1 MLENNPLRQYF
12 RRPSIYFKLPSGG
25 RGYPPGIVNV
35 PENGE
40 LPVYPMTAIDEMTVR
55 TPDGLFNGDAINL
68 LIKSC
73 IPAVLE
79 PLKLLT
85 LDVDACIIAIK
96 AAADDGKM
104 EITTTCPACSED
116 TKFDINLMPLLN
128 EISPLDY
135 TEILKVGDLG
145 VKFKS
150 LMYADTNEMNLLQFQ
165 IQKTLYTIDQITE
178 DSDQKQQIMTDAIKQ
193 MNELVLRMVSKS
205 IEYIQT
211 PETRVT
217 DLAFIQDFL
226 SNCER
231 SVNTLIKDTSVR
243 LREKNEIKPLDVTCP
258 QCKHQYKQKVV
269 LNATDFFD

>member
-25 RGYPPGIVNV
+25 RGYPPGIVNI

-55 TPDGLFNGDAINL
+55 TPDGLFNGDAINS

-79 PLKLLT
+79 PWKLST
-85 LDVDACIIAIK
+85 FDVDACIIAIK
-96 AAADDGKM
+96 AAADNGKM
-104 EITTTCPACSED
+104 EITTECPACSED

-135 TEILKVGDLG
+135 NEILKIGDLDI
-145 VKFKS
+145 KFKS
-150 LMYADTNEMNLLQFQ
+150 IMYADTNEMNLLQFQ
-165 IQKTLYTIDQITE
+165 IQKTLYSLDQITE

-193 MNELVLRMVSKS
+193 MNDLVLRMVSKS

-211 PETRVT
+211 PETKVT

-231 SVNTLIKDTSVR
+231 STNALIKDTSVR
-243 LREKNEIKPLDVTCP
+243 LREKNEMKPLDVTCP
-258 QCKHQYKQKVV
+258 HCKHQYKQKVV